1 MEDWSKELEQ
11 CFHTADVVGVVVAA
25 AHSAIHSTNC
35 WKAFQWKEAPQ
46 LLLPQ
51 APSFVDAAAAA
62 VRQMEAVVER
72 RTWCLA
78 IAAAAT
84 RIVAGVAVAAA
95 AATVG
100 AGVVPHTARAVVVE
114 CWHEPPLEGVA
125 GGEVEGCHCY
135 P

>member
-11 CFHTADVVGVVVAA
+11 CFHTVDVVVAA

-35 WKAFQWKEAPQ
+35 WKVFRWKEAPQ
-46 LLLPQ
+46 LPQ

-62 VRQMEAVVER
+62 VRQMEAVVEL

-78 IAAAAT
+78 VAAAAAT

-95 AATVG
+95 ATVG
-100 AGVVPHTARAVVVE
+100 VGVVPHTARAVVAE
-114 CWHEPPLEGVA
+114 CCREPLLEGVA
-125 GGEVEGCHCY
+125 EGEVGDYHYY